1 MIAGQRRFRRGVVKA
16 AGLSKAA
23 ARTAASLSSKV
34 NGALPSGREH
44 EIRLTTIGGIAGTI
58 GGATLIGGIGLAA
71 LGTAIP
77 LAGFAVAGAAC
88 AIVGNKIGS
97 EIDRK
102 RMTAKSSL
110 ACDPVSS
117 KTSDN
122 T

>member
-1 MIAGQRRFRRGVVKA
+1 MSGSRKLRRVVVRA

-34 NGALPSGREH
+34 NGALPAGRGH

-58 GGATLIGGIGLAA
+58 GGATLIGGMGLAA

-77 LAGFAVAGAAC
+77 LAGFAVAGVSC

-97 EIDRK
+97 ELDR
-102 RMTAKSSL
+102 R
-110 ACDPVSS
+110 
-117 KTSDN
+117 KTTKLQGDEHD
-122 T
+122 